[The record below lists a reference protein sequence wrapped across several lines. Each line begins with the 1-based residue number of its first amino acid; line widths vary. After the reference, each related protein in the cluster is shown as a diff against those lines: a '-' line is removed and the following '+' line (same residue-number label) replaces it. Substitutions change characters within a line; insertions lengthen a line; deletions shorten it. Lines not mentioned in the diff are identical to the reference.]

1 MSRLKLKDV
10 ISAHRQFLYREGY
23 KVYPIEYFSYMFC
36 KMLDDGLIVAIAFD
50 LSNHFDGHWA
60 FYIYYGAS
68 PTLCAGGGDL
78 PRRSNQDPLSN
89 YLTKTEKEELG
100 LSNLLG
106 HWWRDFTDKE
116 IKASMDSIKLIVDRM
131 TADEELKRMIHDSS
145 DSQKQAQKFERV
157 IELATGNEDLTGPFK
172 FAPEKPKRGIPAR
185 WYQASETQIIETG
198 DKRAYHR
205 TWVSEQAQIAWC
217 IHDLRSKR

>member
-10 ISAHRQFLYREGY
+10 ISAHREFLYREGY
-23 KVYPIEYFSYMFC
+23 KEYPTTFFPHVFC
-36 KMLDDGLIVAIAFD
+36 KMLEDGLFVAIAFD
-50 LSNHFDGHWA
+50 LSYHHEGHWT
-60 FYIYYGAS
+60 FYIFLGAS
-68 PTLCAGGGDL
+68 PTVCSVWGDI
-78 PRRSNQDPLSN
+78 PRRSSQDPLSN

-106 HWWRDFTDKE
+106 HWLRDFTDKE
-116 IKASMDSIKLIVDRM
+116 IKASIDSIKLIVDRM

-145 DSQKQAQKFERV
+145 DSQKRAQTFERV

-172 FAPEKPKRGIPAR
+172 FASEKPTRGIPAR

-198 DKRAYHR
+198 DKSIYRR
-205 TWVSEQAQIAWC
+205 PWVTEQAQIAWC